1 MRGSQLRVGIVGFG
15 WMGQVHA
22 RSYARLRQHYLDA
35 PLQPVLVAVADN
47 AGDTRLASAVQA
59 FGFGDVHADWREMIA
74 RDGIDLVSI
83 TGPNFIHRDVAVAA
97 AEAGK
102 HIWIEKPAG
111 RHAGETRDIR
121 DAVVAAG
128 VQSAA
133 GFNYPTPPRSNW
145 PGS

>member
-1 MRGSQLRVGIVGFG
+1 M
-15 WMGQVHA
+15 
-22 RSYARLRQHYLDA
+22 
-35 PLQPVLVAVADN
+35 LVAVADN

-59 FGFGDVHADWREMIA
+59 FGFSDVHADWRELIA
-74 RDGIDLVSI
+74 RDDIDLVSI

-102 HIWIEKPAG
+102 HIWVEKPAG
-111 RHAGETRDIR
+111 RNAGETREIR

-133 GFNYPTPPRSNW
+133 GFNYRNAPAVELARQLDRRRPARRRSSMSGSDCWPTIPRI
-145 PGS
+145 PRAR